1 VLAYLLIS
9 RQARSS
15 GALLLVPELKKIASS
30 LLLLLLFALVRSSG
44 FPCFFWNWTDI
55 ATQLLQEKQRN
66 ERKERKDALS
76 RLQTSWGTK
85 KRKQFS
91 CEKTN
96 TRTFSFCKIGVVHR
110 SFSPLFHSSKLSTLS
125 SSFSLSLS
133 LSLSRTHEPQFAQ
146 SRENR

>member
-1 VLAYLLIS
+1 
-9 RQARSS
+9 
-15 GALLLVPELKKIASS
+15 
-30 LLLLLLFALVRSSG
+30 
-44 FPCFFWNWTDI
+44 
-55 ATQLLQEKQRN
+55 LQEKQRN

-91 CEKTN
+91 REKTN

-125 SSFSLSLS
+125 SSFSLSL
-133 LSLSRTHEPQFAQ
+133 THTRATICTK
-146 SRENR
+146 SRE